1 MLVTCDLARDLD
13 PDDRF
18 LLEHLVRRGFKASI
32 ALWTDSSVD
41 WSGTRLCLVRSTW
54 DYHARFANFMA
65 WIDHVERMTSI
76 RNAPSVL
83 RWSAD
88 KAYLAELQLSCV
100 PVVPTIYVK
109 SSESRR
115 LADIRNETD
124 WQETIIKPARG
135 SAAHDVLHVKQ
146 EGDHR
151 RAQAHLD
158 RLSRSHGALVQP
170 FLKSVATYGERALVF
185 LDGQYSHAVIKKPF
199 DTHMAVSDVKSAAV
213 EATTEEIAVATKAL
227 SCVPGQPLFGRV
239 DLLRGDC
246 GEVYVSEVEL
256 VEPALY
262 MRIHEPA
269 VEILA
274 DAIERELSA
283 SAKTA
288 SSPAVTV
295 G

>member
-1 MLVTCDLARDLD
+1 MKRIGK
-13 PDDRF
+13 
-18 LLEHLVRRGFKASI
+18 RRLSSPHEGQPLMMCFTLSKKA
-32 ALWTDSSVD
+32 TT
-41 WSGTRLCLVRSTW
+41 G
-54 DYHARFANFMA
+54 
-65 WIDHVERMTSI
+65 ERRRTSI
-76 RNAPSVL
+76 V
-83 RWSAD
+83 W
-88 KAYLAELQLSCV
+88 
-100 PVVPTIYVK
+100 
-109 SSESRR
+109 
-115 LADIRNETD
+115 
-124 WQETIIKPARG
+124 
-135 SAAHDVLHVKQ
+135 
-146 EGDHR
+146 
-151 RAQAHLD
+151 
-158 RLSRSHGALVQP
+158 SRSHGALVQP

-288 SSPAVTV
+288 SLPAVTV